1 MIVIALTDTPPKVRG
16 DLSKWL
22 LEINTGV
29 YVGNVSARVREEL
42 WERICKNLKTGRAT
56 MVYSSSGEQK
66 MEFRVHN
73 SSWVPVDFDGLKLML
88 HPTRRED
95 AVSDEEISKR
105 SLKKAYRMLRHNKGG
120 YPIKEKRRAEE
131 TGEEKEDRQEGEKER
146 QGRKEKQE
154 KQLEGQIDKEYVV
167 IDLETTGLLPQKDDI
182 IEIAAIYVKE
192 GLIIDEFNVLVY
204 TEQPLS
210 EEISHLTGI
219 TNDMLED
226 EGLYPKEALAA
237 FEKYI
242 RDKTVVGHNISFDFA
257 FLDKVCKEQGMEMFS
272 PKKVVDTLSLARK
285 RIQNISDYKLTTL
298 AQCFGLD
305 TANAHSALGDCYLT
319 NMVYRKLKE
328 MEE

>member
-88 HPTRRED
+88 HPVRREA

-105 SLKKAYRMLRHNKGG
+105 SLRKAYRMLRHNKSS
-120 YPIKEKRRAEE
+120 YPMKEKGRAEGP
-131 TGEEKEDRQEGEKER
+131 GEEKEEWQEGE
-146 QGRKEKQE
+146 
-154 KQLEGQIDKEYVV
+154 IDKEYVV

-204 TEQPLS
+204 TERPLS
-210 EEISHLTGI
+210 EEISRLTGI
-219 TNDMLED
+219 TDEMIED

-242 RDKTVVGHNISFDFA
+242 RGKTVIGHNLSFDFA
-257 FLDKVCKEQGMEMFS
+257 FLDKACKEQEIEILN
-272 PKKVVDTLSLARK
+272 PQKVVDTLSLARK
-285 RIQNISDYKLTTL
+285 KIQNISDYKLTTL
-298 AQCFGLD
+298 AQYFGLD
-305 TANAHSALGDCYLT
+305 TADAHSALGDCYLAD
-319 NMVYRKLKE
+319 MVYRKLKE
-328 MEE
+328 MEG